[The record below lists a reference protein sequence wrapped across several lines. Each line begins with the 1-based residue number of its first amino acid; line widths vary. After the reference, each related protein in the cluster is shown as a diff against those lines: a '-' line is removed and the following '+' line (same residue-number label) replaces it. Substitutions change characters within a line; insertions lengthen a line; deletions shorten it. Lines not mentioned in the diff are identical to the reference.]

1 MNSQEPIRRFGPV
14 IAAAAVLAAVLAVG
28 LFAVIAD
35 RPCPL
40 AAGRGEPAP
49 ISVTPAMATPGSGE
63 ISSADGA
70 EALHTP
76 PAGHSEDLSA
86 VPVPQ
91 ARGKAA
97 RQAVEKLINEE
108 KFEAA
113 AEETAR
119 VREEAKKAGDN
130 SLWAWALIKEGQ
142 LRTALHG
149 YETAVRFFKEQ
160 AWPDSPLERDMLD
173 LFFGHSLVVYYHAY
187 SWDIDRRE
195 RIEARG
201 PIDLKSWT
209 RDQIFDEAW
218 RAALRVWKDRERLA
232 AHKPGEFPDF
242 WTAGDYPAGVRDT
255 LRDGVV
261 YLMARLLADTGFWT
275 PRQSNETWL
284 LDLDKLLTQ
293 AGKAGSVDAIE
304 LILEST
310 SSHPVEKICAL
321 LGEHESFSRRASRP
335 EAALEARFELV
346 QALYAAFNSDESHAV
361 LRAHLAEFLPSNRKH
376 SWWAVGQALLAE
388 YIREEAAPDAFVRAR
403 KLAAEGVERFPLSPG
418 GKHCLH
424 ILKSIEAPEYSVE
437 AMRVDAAGRRSVRIT
452 HRNLDR
458 VFLRAYTLDLEALI
472 KAARDNYIFPQGDA
486 SRKIV
491 EGRRPEAVW
500 EVELPRPSDF
510 RDHRTFTTLPDGLKP
525 GLYLVAI
532 SAREDFASREN
543 KSIGLSVIVGDLVM
557 VKRSGGGT
565 ARIANAPVVGGEEV
579 LILSGETGRPMA
591 GVTVDI
597 YAFDWKKGH
606 TRIETKTTD
615 AQGRVWFAPR
625 ELPGPYFIFAKKGR
639 DIAFD
644 PDYLYLYGGSEPRD
658 SQAALIYTDRSIYR
672 PGQKIFWKILAYKGR
687 ADLGRL
693 SPDAGSGVSVWL
705 EDINNQR
712 VAEATASTNAFGT
725 ASGEFVVPATGRP
738 LGGWRLRSSPEGY
751 ADVRVEEYKRPTFE
765 VSVKDPEKPLR
776 LNRPAALKGEA
787 RYYFGL
793 PVTGGEAV
801 WQVKREPVY
810 PRWWWWETGS
820 GRSQMVAGGRAKI
833 GADGVFDVEF
843 IPRADEK
850 KDGAAS
856 GLSYRYTLSVD
867 VTDEGGE
874 TRSASRSF
882 RLGFVSV
889 EARLEAD
896 SAFVSADAKGVFTV
910 TRGDL
915 NGTPKAGK
923 GAWRVVRLVQPE
935 VTLLP
940 ADQPPLVPPGTEA
953 PMFPPTPGDLLR
965 PRWESC
971 SPDTI
976 LRLWK
981 EGSEAAKGAADH
993 DAKGMA
999 TVGVPALGPGAYR
1012 LLYETKDDFGAVC
1025 RDSLDFLVVGEVKPA
1040 LRLPLVLRAERPS
1053 VPVGGTARLFVD
1065 CGWIG
1070 QPVLLETFRGGELWE
1085 RRWIEAGKDGGVI
1098 DMPITEDL
1106 RGGFGA
1112 RVSAMRDH
1120 QFMSEEAS
1128 VFVPWDNKE
1137 LGISFST
1144 FRDKLTPG
1152 GRETWRVTVKTP
1164 DGKTAEKGA
1173 AELLAYMYDRSLDL
1187 FAPHRPPRLTGLY
1200 PNRTGTAWWE
1210 AALGTAPMSF
1220 TFDYG
1225 WNRVPDYPSFSP
1237 DELFSLGGYGIGG
1250 PGGRMRG
1257 GVMGGVVGG
1266 VLGGVVGEEGRPAPQ
1281 MARSVAKS
1289 EMALDAAGKSK
1300 NDKEGAPPAQEA
1312 ETGAEGPPQ
1321 LRSNFAE
1328 TAFWQPH
1335 LLTGADGTATIEF
1348 TVPDSVTGWRVFVHG
1363 VTQDLMGGSLETEAR
1378 TVKDLMVRPYLP
1390 RFFRE
1395 GDRAELRVM
1404 VNNAGAATLAGDV
1417 ALEIYDPLTNENLA
1431 PAFGL
1436 PASVPARAFSVAAG
1450 GGAAVVFPLLAPARV
1465 GTVAFKVVAKSG
1477 ALSDGELRPL
1487 PVLPGRMHLV
1497 QSRFATI
1504 KEGKARELR
1513 FDDLAKTDDPTRINE
1528 QLVVTVDAQLF
1539 YGLLEAL
1546 PYLVNY
1552 PYECTEQTLNRFLS
1566 TGILTSLY
1574 AKYPSVARMAQ
1585 ELSKRETIY
1594 ETFDA
1599 ADPNRKM
1606 ALEETP
1612 WLETAQ
1618 GGKDTGLGAAKVL
1631 DPRVAKAQRESSLA
1645 KLLKAQTSLGA
1656 FPWWPGGP
1664 PSPYM
1669 TLYIVQGFSKA
1680 LEFGVDVPKEA
1691 VAKAFAYL
1699 HRHYLDEIVSTLMAH
1714 DTGWEFVTFLNYTIG
1729 NFPDASWTG
1738 GVFTDADRKR
1748 MLDFSF
1754 KHWKEHAPYLKGYL
1768 SLTLNRAGRPKD
1780 AALVWA
1786 SVMDSA
1792 KTTIDGG
1799 TSWAPEDRG
1808 WLWYND
1814 TIETHAFA
1822 LRTLMELK
1830 PADTRSEGLVQW
1842 LFLNKKL
1849 NHWKSTRA
1857 TSEVIYSVAYFLKKT
1872 GALGVRE
1879 SVTAEACG
1887 TKTTFTFEPD
1897 KYTGKKNQLVVP
1909 GEKMGPEC
1917 ATVRVSKE
1925 GKGMAFA
1932 SATWHFST
1940 EKMPEKGDGDLF
1952 AVERTY
1958 FKREKKGE
1966 EVVLKPLAD
1975 GAALAVGD
1983 EIEVQ
1988 LAIRARHQA
1997 EYVHLRDP
2005 RPSGCE
2011 PVTLTSGYKWD
2022 LGLVRYEEIRDSGTN
2037 FFVEWLPEG
2046 EYTLKHRMRCA
2057 MAGTFK
2063 TAPATLQSMYAPEFA
2078 AYSAG
2083 ALVTIK

>member
-1 MNSQEPIRRFGPV
+1 MNSQERNRGSRMMTHLRGIGPALPA
-14 IAAAAVLAAVLAVG
+14 IIVLAVVLVAG

-40 AAGRGEPAP
+40 AAGPGESAALAETATADATM
-49 ISVTPAMATPGSGE
+49 TPSPTA
-63 ISSADGA
+63 
-70 EALHTP
+70 
-76 PAGHSEDLSA
+76 
-86 VPVPQ
+86 Q

-97 RQAVEKLINEE
+97 RLAVEKLIEE
-108 KFEAA
+108 QKFEAA
-113 AEETAR
+113 AAEAAR
-119 VREEAKKAGDN
+119 IREEAKKAGDN
-130 SLWAWALIKEGQ
+130 SLWTWALIKESQ

-160 AWPDSPLERDMLD
+160 PWPDSPLERDMLD
-173 LFFGHSLVVYYHAY
+173 LFFGQSLVVYYHAY

-195 RIEARG
+195 RVEAKG
-201 PIDLKSWT
+201 PIDLKTWT

-218 RAALRVWKDRERLA
+218 RAALRVWKDRERLTA
-232 AHKPGEFPDF
+232 RKPGEFPDF
-242 WTAGDYPAGVRDT
+242 WTAGDYPSGVRDS

-261 YLMARLLADTGFWT
+261 YLMAQLLADTSFWT

-284 LDLDKLLTQ
+284 LPLDKLLAQ
-293 AGKAGSVDAIE
+293 AGKAGSGDTAAERV
-304 LILEST
+304 LESAA
-310 SSHPVEKICAL
+310 SHPVEKVRAL
-321 LGEHESFSRRASRP
+321 LGEHESFSRRADRP

-346 QALYAAFNSDESHAV
+346 RALYAAFNTDESHAV
-361 LRAHLAEFLPSNRKH
+361 IRAHLAEFLSSNRKH
-376 SWWAVGQALLAE
+376 AWWAVGQALLAE
-388 YIREEAAPDAFVRAR
+388 YTREEAVPDALVRAR
-403 KLAAEGVERFPLSPG
+403 KLAAEGVERFPSSPG

-424 ILKSIEAPEYSVE
+424 ILKSIEAPEYSIE
-437 AMRVDAAGRRSVRIT
+437 SMRADAAGRRSVRVS

-458 VFLRAYTLDLEALI
+458 VFFRAYALEIETLVKTAKDY
-472 KAARDNYIFPQGDA
+472 NIFPDGEEA
-486 SRKIV
+486 RKIV
-491 EGRRPEAVW
+491 DAGRPGAAW
-500 EVELPRPSDF
+500 ALDLPKSPDY
-510 RDHRTFTTLPDGLKP
+510 RDHRTFTNLPEGLAP
-525 GLYLVAI
+525 GLYLVAA
-532 SAREDFASREN
+532 SAREDFAAAGNRT
-543 KSIGLSVIVGDLVM
+543 IGLSVIVGDLVM
-557 VKRSGGGT
+557 LERDGGGR
-565 ARIANAPVVGGEEV
+565 ARVRNADVAGGKEV
-579 LILSGETGRPMA
+579 LVLSGASGRPLS
-591 GVTVDI
+591 GVTVDL
-597 YAFDWKKGH
+597 YAFDWQKGH
-606 TRIETKTTD
+606 ARLESKTTD

-625 ELPGPYFIFAKKGR
+625 ERSGPYFLFAKKGR
-639 DIAFD
+639 EVAFD
-644 PDYLYLYGGSEPRD
+644 PNYLYLYGGAEPRD
-658 SQAALIYTDRSIYR
+658 SRAALIYTDRSIYR

-687 ADLGRL
+687 ADLGQL
-693 SPDAGSGVSVWL
+693 SPDAGTGVSVWL

-725 ASGEFVVPATGRP
+725 ASGEFTVPAAGRP
-738 LGGWRLRSSPEGY
+738 LGAWRLRSSPEGY
-751 ADVRVEEYKRPTFE
+751 AAVRVEEYKRPTFE

-810 PRWWWWETGS
+810 PRWWWWETGG
-820 GRSQMVAGGRAKI
+820 GRSQPIAGGRAKI
-833 GADGVFDVEF
+833 DADGVFGVEF
-843 IPRADEK
+843 TPSADEK
-850 KDGAAS
+850 KDGAGS

-896 SAFVSADAKGVFTV
+896 SEFIRAGAKGVFTV
-910 TRGDL
+910 TRADL

-935 VTLLP
+935 ATLLP
-940 ADQPPLVPPGTEA
+940 ADQPLLLPPGTED
-953 PMFPPTPGDLLR
+953 PMFPPTPGDRLR

-971 SPDTI
+971 SPDMI

-999 TVGVPALGPGAYR
+999 TVAVPAFGPGAYR

-1025 RDSLDFLVVGEVKPA
+1025 RDSLDFLVVGDAKPA
-1040 LRLPLVLRAERPS
+1040 LKLPLILRAEKAS
-1053 VPVGGTARLFVD
+1053 VPVGGTARLYLD
-1065 CGWIG
+1065 SGWSG
-1070 QPVLLETFRGGELWE
+1070 QPVLLETFRGDVLWE
-1085 RRWIEAGKDGGVI
+1085 RRWIEAGKDGGVV
-1098 DMPITEDL
+1098 DMPVTEDL

-1112 RVSAMRDH
+1112 RVTTVRDH
-1120 QFMSEEAS
+1120 QFMSEDAS

-1164 DGKTAEKGA
+1164 DGKPAVQGA
-1173 AELLAYMYDRSLDL
+1173 AELLAYMYDRSLDI

-1200 PNRTGTAWWE
+1200 PNRTGTAWWDP
-1210 AALGTAPMSF
+1210 ALGTAPMAFSF
-1220 TFDYG
+1220 DHD
-1225 WNRVPDYPSFSP
+1225 WNRVPGYPSFRP

-1266 VLGGVVGEEGRPAPQ
+1266 VLGGVVAESARPAPQ

-1289 EMALDAAGKSK
+1289 EMALDAAGESK
-1300 NDKEGAPPAQEA
+1300 KDKEGASGAGEA
-1312 ETGAEGPPQ
+1312 PQ

-1363 VTQDLMGGSLETEAR
+1363 VTRDLMGGSLEAEAKS
-1378 TVKDLMVRPYLP
+1378 VKDLMVRPYLP

-1395 GDRAELRVM
+1395 GDKAELRVM
-1404 VNNAGAATLAGDV
+1404 VNNAGPAALAGDV

-1465 GTVAFKVVAKSG
+1465 GTVAFKVVAKAG

-1504 KEGKARELR
+1504 KEGKPRELR

-1528 QLVVTVDAQLF
+1528 QLVITVDAQLF

-1574 AKYPSVARMAQ
+1574 DKYPQVARMAQ
-1585 ELSKRETIY
+1585 ALSKRETVL

-1612 WLETAQ
+1612 WLETAR
-1618 GGKDTGLGAAKVL
+1618 GGKDAGMGAEKVL
-1631 DPRVAKAQRESSLA
+1631 DPRVAKAQRDSSLA
-1645 KLLKAQTSLGA
+1645 KLIKAQTSLGA

-1669 TLYIVQGFSKA
+1669 TLYIVHGLSKA

-1691 VAKAFAYL
+1691 VARAFAYL
-1699 HRHYLDEIVSTLMAH
+1699 HRHYLDEIISTLMAH
-1714 DTGWEFVTFLNYTIG
+1714 DTGWEFVTFLNYTIS

-1738 GVFTDADRKR
+1738 SVFTDADRKR

-1754 KHWKEHAPYLKGYL
+1754 KHWKEHAPYIKGYL
-1768 SLTLNRAGRPKD
+1768 SLTLKRAGRVKD
-1780 AALVWA
+1780 ASLVWD

-1792 KTTIDGG
+1792 KTTADGG

-1830 PADTRSEGLVQW
+1830 PADARSEGLVQW

-1879 SVTAEACG
+1879 LVTAEACG
-1887 TKTTFTFEPD
+1887 TKTTFIFEPD

-1909 GEKMGPEC
+1909 GEKMGTGPEC

-1925 GKGMAFA
+1925 GKGLAFA

-1966 EVVLKPLAD
+1966 EVVLKPLAE
-1975 GAALAVGD
+1975 GAPLAVGD
-1983 EIEVQ
+1983 EIEVH
-1988 LAIRARHQA
+1988 LSIRARHQA

-2011 PVTLTSGYKWD
+2011 PATLTSGYKWD

-2037 FFVEWLPEG
+2037 FFMEWLPEG

-2057 MAGTFK
+2057 MAGMFK
-2063 TAPATLQSMYAPEFA
+2063 AAPATLQSMYAPEFA

-2083 ALVTIK
+2083 ALITVR